1 MISQMESNHALT
13 AAILRNASDGGLGI
27 SQLAKEL
34 HIGPARLIKLARDL
48 CDEGLVE
55 IQTVHARTAGRPLV
69 RMKPTPLGDE
79 YLDAYETLSS
89 KMLKSRPSDL
99 LRAVDDAN
107 YARRL
112 VERGLSPTALFLELN
127 SLVVALRRPPG

>member
-1 MISQMESNHALT
+1 MISLMEYNPALT
-13 AAILRNASDGGLGI
+13 AAVLKSASDEGFGM

-34 HIGPARLIKLARDL
+34 HIRPARLIRLARDL

-55 IQTVHARTAGRPLV
+55 IQTVHAGTVGRPLV
-69 RMKPTPLGDE
+69 RMKPTLLGNE
-79 YLDAYETLSS
+79 YLGAYEVLKS

-99 LRAVDDAN
+99 LRAVADAN

-112 VERGLSPTALFLELN
+112 VERGLSPTMLFLELN
-127 SLVVALRRPPG
+127 SLVIPLRRPSG